1 MSGSERHEP
10 ALLNRTHLK
19 FLYHWAVALSF
30 MKPNESRMV
39 AVDES
44 TTVTSVGPAACVVG
58 MGYIGLPTAALLAS
72 KNQVVV
78 GVDLNPVV
86 VDTINQGQI
95 HIVEPELEVLVSHV
109 TSHGFLHAT
118 TRPSSA
124 PVFMICVPTPLGN
137 DQSPDMHYVDSA
149 LASIAP
155 VLKPGDLVIIESSS
169 PVGTTRKAA
178 QQLHTLRP
186 DLHFPGDES
195 KDDEAGSP
203 NIFLAYCPER
213 ALPGKLLPEITHN
226 DRVIGGLTEACSQK
240 AKEFY
245 GLFVEGE
252 CFLTT
257 AETAELCKLT
267 ENSFRDVNIAFANE
281 LSMVCDRLGVN
292 VWELIRLANRHP
304 RVNILQPGPGVGG
317 HCIAVD
323 PWFIVHSAPSET
335 ALIQAA
341 RSVNEN
347 KTWWVVTKILERIET
362 RTTGSWG
369 ATRAKTKAASSRLQE
384 PAVVA
389 LLGLSFK
396 ADIDD
401 LRESP
406 AIEIALELIKLG
418 KIRLWVVEPNIVDLP
433 DCLKGKAELKDL
445 EMAYKDADLNVLLVD
460 HWQFKHA
467 QPEEHKVLDFKGLW
481 HLGRTHLAY

>member
-1 MSGSERHEP
+1 
-10 ALLNRTHLK
+10 
-19 FLYHWAVALSF
+19 
-30 MKPNESRMV
+30 MV
-39 AVDES
+39 AVAEP
-44 TTVTSVGPAACVVG
+44 TTNKAISPTACVVG
-58 MGYIGLPTAALLAS
+58 LGYIGLPTAALLAS
-72 KNQVVV
+72 KNYVVV
-78 GVDLNPVV
+78 GVDSNPLVV
-86 VDTINQGQI
+86 NTINQGRI

-109 TSHGFLHAT
+109 TSHSFLQAT
-118 TRPSSA
+118 MQPLPA
-124 PVFMICVPTPLGN
+124 PVFMICVPTPLGD
-137 DQSPDMHYVDSA
+137 DQAPDMRYVESA
-149 LASIAP
+149 LKSIAP

-178 QQLHTLRP
+178 KQLQTLRP
-186 DLHFPGDES
+186 DLNFPSAEGNENH
-195 KDDEAGSP
+195 KDLP

-226 DRVIGGLTEACSQK
+226 DRVIGGLTEACGQK

-245 GLFVEGE
+245 GLFIEGE

-323 PWFIVHSAPSET
+323 PWFIVHSAPRET
-335 ALIQAA
+335 ALIQTA
-341 RSVNEN
+341 RAVNQH
-347 KTWWVVTKILERIET
+347 KTQWVVSKILERIEKQNKYPSGHANG
-362 RTTGSWG
+362 RHP
-369 ATRAKTKAASSRLQE
+369 AK

-406 AIEIALELIKLG
+406 AIEIALELVKYG
-418 KIRLWVVEPNIVDLP
+418 KANLWVVEPNIQALP

-445 EMAYKDADLNVLLVD
+445 EAAYENADLNVLLVD

-481 HLGRTHLAY
+481 HVGRSHLAH

>member
-1 MSGSERHEP
+1 MIPTAQH
-10 ALLNRTHLK
+10 
-19 FLYHWAVALSF
+19 
-30 MKPNESRMV
+30 
-39 AVDES
+39 
-44 TTVTSVGPAACVVG
+44 TTSQGTPPTACVIG

-72 KNQVVV
+72 KNQVVI
-78 GVDLNPVV
+78 GVDVNRLV
-86 VDTINQGQI
+86 VDTINQGRI

-109 TSHGFLHAT
+109 TGHGFLQAT
-118 TRPSSA
+118 ATPLSA
-124 PVFMICVPTPLGN
+124 PVFMICVPTPLGD
-137 DQSPDMHYVDSA
+137 DQSPDMRYVESA
-149 LASIAP
+149 LESIAP
-155 VLKPGDLVIIESSS
+155 VLKAGDLVIIESSS

-178 QQLHTLRP
+178 TQLQALRP
-186 DLHFPGDES
+186 DLRFPGPDGHQEG
-195 KDDEAGSP
+195 KVTP
-203 NIFLAYCPER
+203 NVFLAYCPER
-213 ALPGKLLPEITHN
+213 ALPGKLLPEITNN
-226 DRVIGGLTEACSQK
+226 DRVIGGLTEACGQK

-245 GLFVEGE
+245 GLFIEGE

-267 ENSFRDVNIAFANE
+267 ENSYRDVNIAFANE

-323 PWFIVHSAPSET
+323 PWFIVHSAPKET
-335 ALIQAA
+335 ALIQTA
-341 RSVNEN
+341 RRVNEN
-347 KTWWVVTKILERIET
+347 KTQWVVNKILERLQARGKE
-362 RTTGSWG
+362 
-369 ATRAKTKAASSRLQE
+369 ALDEAQASQPGR

-406 AIEIALELIKLG
+406 AIEIALELLQHEKAT
-418 KIRLWVVEPNIVDLP
+418 LWVVEPNIHTLP
-433 DCLKGKAELKDL
+433 DCLKGKVELKDL
-445 EMAYKDADLNVLLVD
+445 ETAYEKADLNVLLVD

-467 QPEEHKVLDFKGLW
+467 QPEEDRVLDFKGLW
-481 HLGRTHLAY
+481 HVGRTQSTH